1 MKRYDLQLIR
11 EWQNRYEEEVLKP
24 VLETLE
30 NAVGR
35 NIVKFSPKLKKK
47 IKRIAQNYGLKLERL
62 FENTLSTTEKTAR
75 HAMMEE
81 LDNFVYDHFKV
92 KGGSV
97 VYRKFSG
104 NIYKQI
110 GDHWEAM
117 LDLRS
122 AATRNWLKY
131 VVEDGL
137 TLSDRIWRDVSKFK
151 RVMENT
157 IARNIQ
163 MGRSADS
170 LATQMLEFTKQQE
183 NIPKKV
189 INYVKN
195 LAPQDA
201 QAAIRKYMKK
211 RMKYNATRVA
221 RTEIQ
226 RAYRMSYIEQA
237 KKLSFVEGIKWNRS
251 LTEFDCAICDQL
263 ANQDLYG
270 LGPGVY
276 PAAEAPVMPH
286 PHCRCHLTSVLKP
299 LKKEE

>member
-1 MKRYDLQLIR
+1 
-11 EWQNRYEEEVLKP
+11 
-24 VLETLE
+24 
-30 NAVGR
+30 
-35 NIVKFSPKLKKK
+35 
-47 IKRIAQNYGLKLERL
+47 
-62 FENTLSTTEKTAR
+62 
-75 HAMMEE
+75 
-81 LDNFVYDHFKV
+81 
-92 KGGSV
+92 
-97 VYRKFSG
+97 
-104 NIYKQI
+104 
-110 GDHWEAM
+110 
-117 LDLRS
+117 
-122 AATRNWLKY
+122 
-131 VVEDGL
+131 
-137 TLSDRIWRDVSKFK
+137 
-151 RVMENT
+151 
-157 IARNIQ
+157 

-170 LATQMLEFTKQQE
+170 LANQMLKFTKQQE

-189 INYVKN
+189 LDYVKD

-276 PAAEAPVMPH
+276 PAAETPVMPH